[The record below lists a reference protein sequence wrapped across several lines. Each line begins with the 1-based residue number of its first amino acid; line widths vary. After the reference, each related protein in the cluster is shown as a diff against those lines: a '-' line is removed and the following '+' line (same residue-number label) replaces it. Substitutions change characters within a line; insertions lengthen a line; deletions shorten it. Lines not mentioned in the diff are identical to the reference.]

1 MPTPRA
7 QRWDAPRASTKTILG
22 IAVLAALLSGCARMP
37 ATENGSGT
45 ATGRFQ
51 FGYVVTSPSRIAAQV
66 FSGEDHT
73 YLSLPP
79 DVQLQVATGNGT
91 MVPSARHGP
100 YWVVDGLAT
109 EWRFATSQGMVDA
122 TATGAAKEMAQ
133 VDQAQQA
140 VQRTLPAASP
150 KPAPAALPTAHH
162 QVAPG
167 HPSETLPKSGALK
180 TGTNT
185 NWKDNPHFHV
195 GTVRKNTSGLH
206 AGHPVRM
213 IPGSGGRYLPLVRAV
228 HHIEPIGWNVYLGKY
243 VNPSM
248 PVLWHKGPWVQSLK
262 RMARDNDLVP
272 GIQWRQKTVHL
283 SASPAMLSGIAP
295 SSESRVPPLP
305 SPAPA
310 PEKKTKQPA
319 PQQSTHALVFHHASI
334 LTIVH
339 PATTPI
345 VPVTVQPF
353 IPAPLVSP
361 AQPIIFHAVKGQMLS
376 HDLRIYLK
384 KKGWHLAWNLS
395 QDWPIAY
402 SFTLTG
408 NLHATIRQIAHLYP
422 IRVTGDGLNHTVD
435 ITATSPY

>member
-133 VDQAQQA
+133 VDQAQQTI
-140 VQRTLPAASP
+140 QQTLPGAHP
-150 KPAPAALPTAHH
+150 TKPAPSALSKGHH
-162 QVAPG
+162 HGMPEHPLETVTKTKAPKK
-167 HPSETLPKSGALK
+167 HAS
-180 TGTNT
+180 
-185 NWKDNPHFHV
+185 WKDNPNFHV
-195 GTVRKNTSGLH
+195 GTVRQNTSGSH
-206 AGHPVRM
+206 AGHQGRM

-262 RMARDNDLVP
+262 RMARANELVP
-272 GIQWRQKTVHL
+272 GIQWSQKTVRL

-305 SPAPA
+305 SPAP
-310 PEKKTKQPA
+310 EKKTKQPA
-319 PQQSTHALVFHHASI
+319 PPQSTRALVFHHASI

-345 VPVTVQPF
+345 VPVTVQPL
-353 IPAPLVSP
+353 IPAPL
-361 AQPIIFHAVKGQMLS
+361 AQPVIFHAVKGQMLS

-408 NLHATIRQIAHLYP
+408 NLHAIIRQIAHLYP